1 MKRRDFLTGAATG
14 LALGAGAT
22 YAIKKSGTKS
32 GAGTAPK
39 APAITKGKRE
49 WKMVTTW
56 PEKFP
61 GLGTS
66 AERLAQRITA
76 MSDGALTVKVFG
88 SGTMVPAMGSFDAV
102 AQGSVE
108 MGHGASYYW
117 QGKSKAFNFFAAV
130 PFGLTGPELSA
141 WIHWGGGQALW
152 DEGYAKFGL
161 KPFLAGNTGVQMGG
175 WFKKEIHSME
185 DFRGLKMRM
194 PGLGGETLRR
204 VGATAESLAGGD
216 IFPAL
221 SSGRIDATEWVGPWN
236 DLAFGFY
243 KIAKNYYWPGFH
255 EPGTGIE
262 CFVNKAKYDA
272 LPDDLKAIV
281 TSACR
286 AESDAML
293 GEFNHRNGAAL
304 KFLVEKHGVKLRKFP
319 DDVMTALGKAASVV
333 LSELEGADDLT
344 RRTYNSFRVF
354 RDEAVNWSRLSDQGY
369 LDMRY
374 RMLKSG

>member
-14 LALGAGAT
+14 LAVGAGAT
-22 YAIKKSGTKS
+22 YAAMQGREKSGPAGPAVIAKKS
-32 GAGTAPK
+32 
-39 APAITKGKRE
+39 RE
-49 WKMVTTW
+49 WRMVTTW

-66 AERLAQRITA
+66 AERLAGRITS
-76 MSDGALTVKVFG
+76 MSGGELTVKVAAA
-88 SGTMVPAMGSFDAV
+88 GTVVPAFGSFDAV

-108 MGHGASYYW
+108 MGHAASYYW

-130 PFGLTGPELSA
+130 PFGLTAQELSA
-141 WIHWGGGQALW
+141 WIHYGGGQALY
-152 DEGYAKFGL
+152 DEGYGKFGL

-175 WFKKEIHSME
+175 WFKKEIRSME
-185 DFRGLKMRM
+185 DFKGLKMRM
-194 PGLGGETLRR
+194 PGLGGEVLRR
-204 VGATAESLAGGD
+204 IGATAESLPGAE

-272 LPDDLKAIV
+272 LPAHLQEVIA
-281 TSACR
+281 TACR
-286 AESDAML
+286 AEAEAML
-293 GEFNHRNGAAL
+293 GEFNRRNGAAL
-304 KFLVEKHGVKLRKFP
+304 KTLIEQHGVKLHRFP
-319 DDVMTALGKAASVV
+319 DDVMKALGKASGEV
-333 LSELEGADDLT
+333 LAELEGADDLT
-344 RRTYNSFRVF
+344 KRTYHSFRSF
-354 RDEAVNWSRLSDQGY
+354 REEAISWSRLSDQGF
-369 LDMRY
+369 LDMRHSIL
-374 RMLKSG
+374 RPGT